1 MSGTLTRNQLTRLS
15 GFFYLMVVLTGI
27 FSLMYVP
34 MQIIEMEDPGQTVAN
49 LLERKQLFRFG
60 IASTLLCYLFFLFLG
75 WSLFKLLK
83 PVNRD
88 VAFLMIS
95 LVLCSLPVAVFSSH
109 YLVYILSILEETR
122 YVVGTASEIER
133 EVMNA
138 IQAYSD
144 GLFVADLFWS
154 TWLFPFG
161 YLVFRSG
168 FLPRW
173 LGILL
178 MVGSAAYFVTF
189 LLLVL
194 YPESFLIRYL
204 DVAPSVAEIGT
215 CLWLLIVGSKKE
227 T

>member
-1 MSGTLTRNQLTRLS
+1 MFSRLTRDQLTRLS
-15 GFFYLMVVLTGI
+15 GLFYLLVVLTGI

-34 MQIIEMEDPGQTVAN
+34 LQIIEMEDPGQTVAN
-49 LLERKQLFRFG
+49 LLERRQLFRFG

-75 WSLFKLLK
+75 WSLFKLLH

-88 VAFLMIS
+88 VALLMIS

-109 YLVYILSILEETR
+109 YMVYILSILEETR

-189 LLLVL
+189 LLLVV
-194 YPESFLIRYL
+194 YPESILIQYL
-204 DVAPSVAEIGT
+204 DVPPSVAEIGT
-215 CLWLLIVGSKKE
+215 CLWLLLAGSRKE